1 MKFYLFLF
9 LMILIGQ
16 SHAGKWVNA
25 TKGCKVWSDLPEPGD
40 RAEWIGKCQNGKA
53 QGNGTLYFRNGTKV
67 YKYQGNMI
75 EGKQESTGIQSHTW
89 ADGSHYEG
97 DYKNNV
103 REGKGVYIS
112 AFDGSRYEGEWKDDK
127 RNGKGIRRFGA
138 NGRYEGDWKNDQ
150 YDGQGVLN
158 DGKGTIYDGGWKEG
172 SFHGYGRYQLAKGHT
187 TIGAYE
193 VRKVGQWQ
201 GNNYVVEGIWS
212 NYWTVEECQK
222 QDCKIEKD

>member
-112 AFDGSRYEGEWKDDK
+112 AFDGSRYEGEWKDDEKTIGIEK
-127 RNGKGIRRFGA
+127 RSDGTTK
-138 NGRYEGDWKNDQ
+138 YE
-150 YDGQGVLN
+150 
-158 DGKGTIYDGGWKEG
+158 GGWKN
-172 SFHGYGRYQLAKGHT
+172 
-187 TIGAYE
+187 GAYYGWGSTFN
-193 VRKVGQWQ
+193 KK
-201 GNNYVVEGIWS
+201 GNNHKEI
-212 NYWTVEECQK
+212 
-222 QDCKIEKD
+222 